1 MEDAKS
7 LGVSSLVTFDSC
19 HLIAE
24 VTTSQVK
31 TLKDTH
37 THKPLDVYVFLHGL
51 AAKQKLRITSHFCSQ
66 LLLSLSHLTTL
77 SLESSELEN
86 AHRITLPY
94 CLQSAVG
101 GKCLHKIRLL
111 R

>member
-1 MEDAKS
+1 MLLEDAKS

-37 THKPLDVYVFLHGL
+37 THKSHHSLLMGMCFYMDWLPNRNFASLFTFL
-51 AAKQKLRITSHFCSQ
+51 
-66 LLLSLSHLTTL
+66 LTT
-77 SLESSELEN
+77 SSESFPFN
-86 AHRITLPY
+86 NT
-94 CLQSAVG
+94 VF
-101 GKCLHKIRLL
+101 GK
-111 R
+111 